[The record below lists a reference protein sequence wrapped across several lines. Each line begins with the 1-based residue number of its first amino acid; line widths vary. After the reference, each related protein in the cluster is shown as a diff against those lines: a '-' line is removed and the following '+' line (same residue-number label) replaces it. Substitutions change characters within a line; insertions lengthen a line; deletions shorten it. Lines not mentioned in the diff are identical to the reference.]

1 LRISAEE
8 PVPGFVSLENR
19 LPALWQTSPVPQAAA
34 AGDASLV
41 RSLASAEPERPD
53 ASALP
58 VNLAVSHILMN
69 AQSLI
74 ASVTGLK
81 PHQVHVSVN
90 LARYEF

>member
-8 PVPGFVSLENR
+8 AVPGFVSLENR

-34 AGDASLV
+34 GDASPV
-41 RSLASAEPERPD
+41 RSVATAEPERPD

-69 AQSLI
+69 AESLI

-81 PHQVHVSVN
+81 SHQVHVSVN